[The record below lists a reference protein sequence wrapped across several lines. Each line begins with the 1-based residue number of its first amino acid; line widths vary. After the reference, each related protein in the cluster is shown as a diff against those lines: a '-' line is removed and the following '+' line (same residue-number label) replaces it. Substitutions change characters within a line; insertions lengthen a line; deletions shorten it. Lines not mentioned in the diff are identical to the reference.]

1 MPNLPTSLIL
11 VLLAVAW
18 LVVLVPMFA
27 RSREAVPETDDGA
40 AGFRVLRRAGAKL
53 RPTLHRRRNDEDEQM
68 DDDMNDHHNSND
80 DADNLVEELVDGE
93 DEFDDN
99 EFDGDEFDADEI
111 ESDDEREVAARPQRV
126 LVHAGVASSG
136 TDRRGAGRPDL
147 AGAVAEPIAE
157 HELDAADEW
166 KSEHRPATPSHARPA
181 VDARSRRP
189 ETPFPDGHPVHRIG
203 RGGFDPEHD
212 AAAAAFRFRRRRFVT
227 LLLLL
232 LTLGLTAG
240 AVQINR
246 SWAFGAVAAG
256 LTMVGYLFYLSRQ
269 VKIERAISER
279 RMARLRRAKE
289 IRPAA
294 ARQAGPESPY
304 QQHQRPV
311 RPAAATAAT
320 SSGDRRTSVPPAH
333 RPGYASSPYTVVDLD
348 DNDPAFDDLEHYE
361 PIVYRRAAGQ

>member
-68 DDDMNDHHNSND
+68 DDDVNHQYD
-80 DADNLVEELVDGE
+80 DSDDDEDTADNLVEELIDDDYDD
-93 DEFDDN
+93 DEFD
-99 EFDGDEFDADEI
+99 
-111 ESDDEREVAARPQRV
+111 SDDEREVADRPQRV

-136 TDRRGAGRPDL
+136 TDRRRGAGRHGAGRPDL
-147 AGAVAEPIAE
+147 AGTAEPIAE

-166 KSEHRPATPSHARPA
+166 ESEHRTMPPSHARPT
-181 VDARSRRP
+181 VDQRTRRSH
-189 ETPFPDGHPVHRIG
+189 TPVPAGNLVHRAG

-212 AAAAAFRFRRRRFVT
+212 AAAAAFRFRRRRFGTVV
-227 LLLLL
+227 LLL

-246 SWAFGAVAAG
+246 SWAFGAVASG
-256 LTMVGYLFYLSRQ
+256 LAMVGYLFYLSRQ

-279 RMARLRRAKE
+279 RMARLRRARE
-289 IRPAA
+289 IRPTA

-311 RPAAATAAT
+311 RPAVAAALAGNRPR
-320 SSGDRRTSVPPAH
+320 SAVPPSQRH
-333 RPGYASSPYTVVDLD
+333 GYASSPYTVVDLD
-348 DNDPAFDDLEHYE
+348 DNDPAFDDLEQYE
-361 PIVYRRAAGQ
+361 PIVYGRAAGQ